1 MSTYEETLPAGYTLY
16 RELDLMNDRKLKL
29 LANGLALLI
38 MLILAG
44 VYLILQVA
52 LTGSIFFELPVWS
65 NSFWGIMGP
74 CLLFIAALMGSIVLY
89 MVLHELVHGVFIKRY
104 CGKNAKYG
112 FNGLYAFAGRSDV
125 LFYKGPYIVIA
136 LAPVILF
143 GILFFFLLL
152 FVSGIYFTGIY
163 ILQIMNLSGAAGDLY
178 VCWVLRKVG
187 PDALIND
194 SGTSMRI
201 YCRST
206 AE

>member
-1 MSTYEETLPAGYTLY
+1 MPTCEERLPDGYVLY
-16 RELDLMNDRKLKL
+16 RELDLVKDRKLML
-29 LANGLALLI
+29 LANGLALLV
-38 MLILAG
+38 MLVLAG
-44 VYLILQVA
+44 VYLLLQVT
-52 LTGSIFFELPVWS
+52 LTGSVLFELPHWGDS
-65 NSFWGIMGP
+65 YWGIMGP
-74 CLLFIAALMGSIVLY
+74 FLIFLIVLFGSTALY

-104 CGKNAKYG
+104 CGKSAKYG
-112 FNGLYAFAGRSDV
+112 FNGLYAFAGRDDM
-125 LFYKGPYIVIA
+125 LFYKGPYIIIA

-152 FVSGIYFTGIY
+152 FASGIWFTGVY
-163 ILQIMNLSGAAGDLY
+163 FLQMMNLSGAAGDLY
-178 VCWVLRKVG
+178 ACWVLRKVG

>member
-16 RELDLMNDRKLKL
+16 RELDLVKDKKLML
-29 LANGLALLI
+29 LAHGLALLI

-44 VYLILQVA
+44 VYLILQIA
-52 LTGSIFFELPVWS
+52 LTGSILFEFPVWG
-65 NSFWGIMGP
+65 NG
-74 CLLFIAALMGSIVLY
+74 LMGFLAPCMLFLVLLVGGMVLY
-89 MVLHELVHGVFIKRY
+89 MVLHELTHGIFIKRY
-104 CGKNAKYG
+104 CGKSAKYG

-125 LFYKGPYIVIA
+125 LFYKGPYLIIA
-136 LAPVILF
+136 RAPVILF

-152 FVSGIYFTGIY
+152 FVSGIWFTGIY

-178 VCWVLRKVG
+178 VCYVLRKVG

-201 YCRST
+201 YCRSA